1 MSLQT
6 KGSNIYLLGFM
17 GAGKTTVGQL
27 LAARLQRPF
36 VDLDAEIEARL
47 QLTIPAIFKKFG
59 ETYFR
64 HIESEYLLQISQ
76 RQQTVVAT
84 GGGIVLLPG
93 NREIIRQT
101 GCSVYLSWPIAVLV
115 ERLKDSPQR
124 PLLQGIGEDAL
135 QPYLEGLIRQRQ
147 HFYETADI
155 IIRGQA
161 NLSPDEIVESIR
173 QQLPSLETSIRE

>member
-1 MSLQT
+1 MPLPT

-36 VDLDAEIEARL
+36 VDLDAEIESRL
-47 QLTIPAIFKKFG
+47 HLSIPAIFKKFG

-64 HIESEYLLQISQ
+64 YIESENLLQISQ

-93 NREIIRQT
+93 NREVIQQT
-101 GCSVYLSWPIAVLV
+101 GFSVYLSWPIAVLV
-115 ERLKDSPQR
+115 ERLKNSPQR
-124 PLLQGIGEDAL
+124 PLLQGIGEDRL
-135 QPYLEGLIRQRQ
+135 QPYLEWLIQKRR

-155 IIRGQA
+155 IIHGQA
-161 NLSPDEIVESIR
+161 NLSPEEIVELIR
-173 QQLPSLETSIRE
+173 QQLSSLETSIGE

>member
-1 MSLQT
+1 MPLQT
-6 KGSNIYLLGFM
+6 RGSNIYLLGFM

-27 LAARLQRPF
+27 LADRLQRPF
-36 VDLDAEIEARL
+36 VDLDAEIESRL
-47 QLTIPAIFKKFG
+47 HLSIPAIFKEYG

-64 HIESEYLLQISQ
+64 HIESEYLLQIGQ

-93 NREIIRQT
+93 NREVIQQT

-115 ERLKDSPQR
+115 ERVKNSPQR

-135 QPYLEGLIRQRQ
+135 QPYLEGLMQQRRN
-147 HFYETADI
+147 FYEQADI

-161 NLSPDEIVESIR
+161 DLSPDEIVELIR
-173 QQLPSLETSIRE
+173 QQLSSLETLIRE